1 MSFMATKARFPTLS
15 RYVAVGRLHF
25 ARGVICLDG
34 LSFMATEARR
44 LMAHWSDDA
53 LEEGQEE
60 VSSFGWAVGVHRLW
74 RREVR

>member
-1 MSFMATKARFPTLS
+1 M
-15 RYVAVGRLHF
+15 
-25 ARGVICLDG
+25 
-34 LSFMATEARR
+34 SFMATEARR

>member
-1 MSFMATKARFPTLS
+1 MFPTLS
-15 RYVAVGRLHF
+15 RYVAVERLHF
-25 ARGVICLDG
+25 AHGVICLDG

-53 LEEGQEE
+53 LEEGRKWRCPAL
-60 VSSFGWAVGVHRLW
+60 GWAVRLW